1 MPIFLILF
9 AGAFAA
15 LIGWNVWRWM
25 ENERSPVLTE
35 PAHLRKKITES
46 HLDANGVMNT
56 TLLLIFD
63 LEGLTLKCTVPG
75 RVYREVREGA
85 DGLLT
90 HQGTRFRCFEFEGI
104 RVEK

>member
-1 MPIFLILF
+1 MSILLILF
-9 AGAFAA
+9 AGAFVA

-35 PAHLRKKITES
+35 HAYLRRKVTES

-56 TLLLIFD
+56 TLLLVFD
-63 LEGLTLKCTVPG
+63 LEGKSLKCTVSG
-75 RVYREVREGA
+75 RVYRAVREGA
-85 DGLLT
+85 NGLLT
-90 HQGTRFRCFEFEGI
+90 HQGTRFRCFEFDGI